1 VSVALKKVEGV
12 ESVQVSLN
20 RGLAEV
26 RLKPGNRIDP
36 EGLRKIVRD
45 AGFTPKGAE
54 VSVRGKVIEQNGNYA
69 LEVSSTGEVYA
80 LVEDPQRRGTLAELV
95 KVALGEEAT
104 LEAYLAE
111 SKPPPAENS
120 ERTLVL
126 RTFSSSEK

>member
-1 VSVALKKVEGV
+1 MSVALKKVEGV

-36 EGLRKIVRD
+36 EGLRKLVRD

-69 LEVSSTGEVYA
+69 LEVSGTGEVYA

-95 KVALGEEAT
+95 KLALGKEVT